1 VPTRTPAKKRHVV
14 HWIRTE
20 VLGLT
25 QAEFGSAV
33 DASWHT
39 VQAWENGS
47 LPLSHRF
54 AVAIKAKTGISAQ
67 SLLRNKLSPRPD
79 PATIRACFKR
89 RQYFGSDS
97 YYSAHLG
104 PRYVLLKLYVL
115 HSAIA
120 NELGD
125 DHGWLI
131 GPGKAGF
138 FDILRKA
145 DAKLLECIPNR
156 RIRRQVYSEAAA
168 IVKEGVEKVTS
179 LVISHAQ
186 ELQRVSRERKKKA
199 TRPQPA
205 GEASSASPPS
215 QKGSRSAPAPAGD
228 GQGQSPASP
237 SAQGRRRRL
246 R

>member
-1 VPTRTPAKKRHVV
+1 MPTRTLKKKRHIV

-25 QAEFGSAV
+25 QRKFGEAV

-47 LPLSHRF
+47 LPLSQRF

-67 SLLRNKLSPRPD
+67 SLRRNKLSPRPD
-79 PATIRACFKR
+79 PATVRACFKR
-89 RQYFGSDS
+89 RQYFGDS

-104 PRYVLLKLYVL
+104 PSYILLKLFVL

-120 NELGD
+120 DELGD
-125 DHGWLI
+125 DIGWLL
-131 GPGKAGF
+131 GPGHAGF

-145 DAKLLECIPNR
+145 DTKLLECIPNR
-156 RIRRQVYSEAAA
+156 RIRRQVSSEAQAL
-168 IVKEGVEKVTS
+168 VKEGVEKVTS
-179 LVISHAQ
+179 FVISRAQ
-186 ELQRVSRERKKKA
+186 EVQRVSRERKKKA
-199 TRPQPA
+199 TRQPA
-205 GEASSASPPS
+205 GEASSAVPPS
-215 QKGSRSAPAPAGD
+215 QKEARSAPAAKD

-237 SAQGRRRRL
+237 SARGSARRL
-246 R
+246 S